1 MEQNRPLNTTDGWED
16 IVNTNAKRKALVRDR
31 EDMRSRERMLYK
43 MLLKSFAFAMAS
55 LALAILGF
63 SEAMNPGLAV
73 PTALVSLVIT
83 CVLFGRYLEA
93 QKG

>member
-1 MEQNRPLNTTDGWED
+1 MEKLLNTTDGWED
-16 IVNTNAKRKALVRDR
+16 IVNTNAKQKALVRDR
-31 EDMRSRERMLYK
+31 EDMRNRERMLDK
-43 MLLKSFAFAMAS
+43 MLLKTFAFAMAS

-63 SEAMNPGLAV
+63 IEAMNPGLAI
-73 PTALVSLVIT
+73 PTALVGLVIT